1 MGART
6 AAPGGGSVSALL
18 AALGAGLGSMVI
30 GDGDGDGDQ
39 HFTSVEFSSRLG
51 SMYGDGNHRKR
62 SYACQM
68 IIMPL
73 SLRKEGIKDQ
83 NIFPEN

>member
-30 GDGDGDGDQ
+30 GDGDGDQ

-51 SMYGDGNHRKR
+51 SMYGDGNHCKR

-73 SLRKEGIKDQ
+73 SLRKEGIKNQ

>member
-30 GDGDGDGDQ
+30 NIFFQTRLYAGGNHDKKM
-39 HFTSVEFSSRLG
+39 SSYLDEIELEEQGLHIIHNQPPLKLRLG
-51 SMYGDGNHRKR
+51 S
-62 SYACQM
+62 
-68 IIMPL
+68 
-73 SLRKEGIKDQ
+73 
-83 NIFPEN
+83 

>member
-30 GDGDGDGDQ
+30 GDGDQ
-39 HFTSVEFSSRLG
+39 HFTRKVICWIFIKTGLF
-51 SMYGDGNHRKR
+51 GDGNHN
-62 SYACQM
+62 ATE
-68 IIMPL
+68 L
-73 SLRKEGIKDQ
+73 EEGRNQRPKYL
-83 NIFPEN
+83 P